1 MNYKR
6 SIFVILVVLLVAC
19 TAPASDITPT
29 PPNPG
34 FSVKTP
40 TPLPN
45 AEGTASTFLDAWKK
59 RDYNGMYG
67 LLTPLSQDAIKKDGF
82 LKSYSNAAAALTL
95 SSLETTV
102 LSSLQ
107 KDSEAEMLIRVTY
120 KTALVGDLVREI
132 KLPLRYENGRWGISW
147 EDGLILPELKGGNT
161 LFMDFKVPSRANVY
175 DRNGLAF
182 AAQTEAVAIGV
193 IPGQITDEDKLIR
206 ELAPLLGL
214 HREAIRSL
222 YENAQADWYVPLGE
236 VSSEQISARYK
247 VLAGISGLSLTTYQ
261 TRYYLNGPQGAAHAV
276 GYISSIP
283 ANSLTEY
290 QAKGYSGNE
299 KVGRLGLEAWGE
311 KYLAGKRGGTL
322 YVVKPG
328 GQVAA
333 QLARSESAVGQ
344 AVYSTLDRE
353 LQKQVAQALGDM
365 PGAAIVL
372 NMNTGE
378 VLAFASSPAFDP
390 NLFDPTNLNASAL
403 SKVLN
408 DPNRP
413 LVNRATQSLLPPGSV
428 FKVVNVASGLISG
441 LYDRDTTYTCTGV
454 WSELGE
460 SFKKYDWTV
469 AKDLPPHGKINLPEA
484 LTFSCNPYNY
494 HIAYDVYKK
503 DQNLLPKTSRE
514 FGLGKPTGIIGFL
527 ETTTKKWAA

>member
-1 MNYKR
+1 MDHKAR
-6 SIFVILVVLLVAC
+6 RTLWDIS
-19 TAPASDITPT
+19 PASRRILSPSIKQKVIPAT
-29 PPNPG
+29 
-34 FSVKTP
+34 
-40 TPLPN
+40 
-45 AEGTASTFLDAWKK
+45 KK
-59 RDYNGMYG
+59 LGD
-67 LLTPLSQDAIKKDGF
+67 SD
-82 LKSYSNAAAALTL
+82 LKRGAKNIWRANAAARCMW
-95 SSLETTV
+95 SSPAD
-102 LSSLQ
+102 
-107 KDSEAEMLIRVTY
+107 KWR
-120 KTALVGDLVREI
+120 
-132 KLPLRYENGRWGISW
+132 
-147 EDGLILPELKGGNT
+147 
-161 LFMDFKVPSRANVY
+161 
-175 DRNGLAF
+175 RNW
-182 AAQTEAVAIGV
+182 
-193 IPGQITDEDKLIR
+193 
-206 ELAPLLGL
+206 
-214 HREAIRSL
+214 REAK
-222 YENAQADWYVPLGE
+222 
-236 VSSEQISARYK
+236 SA
-247 VLAGISGLSLTTYQ
+247 A
-261 TRYYLNGPQGAAHAV
+261 
-276 GYISSIP
+276 
-283 ANSLTEY
+283 
-290 QAKGYSGNE
+290 
-299 KVGRLGLEAWGE
+299 
-311 KYLAGKRGGTL
+311 
-322 YVVKPG
+322 
-328 GQVAA
+328 
-333 QLARSESAVGQ
+333 GQ

-503 DQNLLPKTSRE
+503 DQNLLPKTARE

-527 ETTTKKWAA
+527 ENNNEEVGGLVPDAAWKQKSLGEQWTAGDTVNMAIGQGYLQVTPLQIANMYAAIGNGGTLYRPQLVSKIAAPGETPVYEFKTRRDRQTAHQRLATHHHPRRVARRDHQPKGHRLQSFSRLADSGLWQNRLCRNSGRRSRHTARLVCRLHAGKS